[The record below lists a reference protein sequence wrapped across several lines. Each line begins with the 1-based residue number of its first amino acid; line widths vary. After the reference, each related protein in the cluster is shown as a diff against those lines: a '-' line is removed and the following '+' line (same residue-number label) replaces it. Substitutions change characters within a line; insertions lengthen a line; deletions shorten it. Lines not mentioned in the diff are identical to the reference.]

1 MITARW
7 RSLGAAEAALVLL
20 LVAAFSGT
28 ASAGLLDRIR
38 RIRRDKVVRRGAHK
52 AGCLAAR
59 DQGAAEAVC
68 RRMERT
74 CAERRILEGQ
84 GPQRRARELRR
95 SADPG
100 SPLNS

>member
-28 ASAGLLDRIR
+28 ASAGLLD